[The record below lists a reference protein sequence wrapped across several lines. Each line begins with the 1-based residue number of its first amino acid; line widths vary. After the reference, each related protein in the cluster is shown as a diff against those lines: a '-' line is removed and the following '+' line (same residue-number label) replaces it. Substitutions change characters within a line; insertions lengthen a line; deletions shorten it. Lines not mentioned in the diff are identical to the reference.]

1 MYVKSGASTISLE
14 SLNQCRY
21 NKLPTK
27 AYLRTWL
34 RHLLLIM
41 LLNVHTTL
49 IIGKTVVFRG
59 FSDTNVLASTG
70 SELSTN
76 LATNLT
82 ILLLFP
88 RQKLKT
94 KPELIIG
101 IFIRFRLGVVLI
113 QLQRQ
118 VCLTKESKRNTE
130 KEWKTDHF
138 DKLFTP
144 AEPFHED
151 QLPRVGSLV
160 VRVIVLHQVLFSLKW
175 FLG

>member
-1 MYVKSGASTISLE
+1 M
-14 SLNQCRY
+14 
-21 NKLPTK
+21 
-27 AYLRTWL
+27 
-34 RHLLLIM
+34 
-41 LLNVHTTL
+41 
-49 IIGKTVVFRG
+49 IGV
-59 FSDTNVLASTG
+59 
-70 SELSTN
+70 
-76 LATNLT
+76 
-82 ILLLFP
+82 
-88 RQKLKT
+88 
-94 KPELIIG
+94 
-101 IFIRFRLGVVLI
+101 FIRFRLGVVLI

-118 VCLTKESKRNTE
+118 VSLTKESKRNTE

>member
-1 MYVKSGASTISLE
+1 
-14 SLNQCRY
+14 
-21 NKLPTK
+21 
-27 AYLRTWL
+27 
-34 RHLLLIM
+34 M

-76 LATNLT
+76 LATNLSFFFCF
-82 ILLLFP
+82 LV
-88 RQKLKT
+88 KNSKT
-94 KPELIIG
+94 KPELMIG

-130 KEWKTDHF
+130 KE
-138 DKLFTP
+138 
-144 AEPFHED
+144 
-151 QLPRVGSLV
+151 
-160 VRVIVLHQVLFSLKW
+160 
-175 FLG
+175 